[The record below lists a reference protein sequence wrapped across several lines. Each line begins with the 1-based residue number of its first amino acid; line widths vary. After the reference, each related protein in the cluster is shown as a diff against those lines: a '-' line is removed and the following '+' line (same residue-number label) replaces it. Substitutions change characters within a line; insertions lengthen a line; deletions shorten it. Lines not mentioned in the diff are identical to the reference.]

1 MAVSSSIGSNI
12 FDILFG
18 LPVPWFLATG
28 VVAPIQTGKTDVI
41 LVQSDYIVSY
51 VLLLMIMVFLVIG
64 SIMWRHWKLD
74 KALGAMMAGLYAVF
88 LVIAI
93 TIETSQPKALA
104 F

>member
-1 MAVSSSIGSNI
+1 
-12 FDILFG
+12 
-18 LPVPWFLATG
+18 
-28 VVAPIQTGKTDVI
+28 
-41 LVQSDYIVSY
+41 
-51 VLLLMIMVFLVIG
+51 
-64 SIMWRHWKLD
+64 MWRHWKLD